1 MSIRKK
7 TLRFIQIIFLFI
19 GSMVIFFTYFNTS
32 ELFITKKD
40 DENINYKI
48 NDKAMTKKSV
58 NDYFLNV
65 EYSGFDLSGNRYI
78 LKSKEAFS
86 SKNNPMLVEM
96 KDVTSYFYFKDDT
109 VLTIKSDS
117 GAYNNKTLDMSFSG
131 NIKGLYEGSELYAEN
146 AEFKNSENYLEVFGD
161 VRIKDFKGVVNADR
175 LIFDIKKQK
184 LNISS
189 LNNNSIN
196 ANINLK

>member
-1 MSIRKK
+1 
-7 TLRFIQIIFLFI
+7 
-19 GSMVIFFTYFNTS
+19 
-32 ELFITKKD
+32 
-40 DENINYKI
+40 
-48 NDKAMTKKSV
+48 
-58 NDYFLNV
+58 
-65 EYSGFDLSGNRYI
+65 
-78 LKSKEAFS
+78 
-86 SKNNPMLVEM
+86 
-96 KDVTSYFYFKDDT
+96 
-109 VLTIKSDS
+109 
-117 GAYNNKTLDMSFSG
+117 MSFSG